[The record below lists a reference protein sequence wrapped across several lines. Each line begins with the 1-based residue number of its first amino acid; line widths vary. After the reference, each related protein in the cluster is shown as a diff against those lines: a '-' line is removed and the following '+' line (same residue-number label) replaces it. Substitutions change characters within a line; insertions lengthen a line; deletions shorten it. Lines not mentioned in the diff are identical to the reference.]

1 MNFTSEGAHLKKAI
15 AVVLSALLL
24 GLVPAPQA
32 EARSYKSCSALQ
44 KVYKHGIASSNNVSN
59 KGAGPIHAPRVSAA
73 IYKLNVKLD
82 VDRDKIACEVIKS
95 ASNAKPTL
103 KPTQGAVSPT
113 PMPSVM
119 DYENPTVAS
128 DAVEQCRIQEAS
140 SVRAQ
145 LPAGFPQAN
154 SLTPRLGVV
163 KWALVPIDFQDLPGE
178 KTFRARVDEQTR
190 LLSEWFW
197 NVSGGRLKVE
207 WVVLDQWATLP
218 GKSTDYIIPNSVN
231 VNDAANG
238 PKLFRDAMTAADPL
252 FDFTNVQTVNFI
264 LPEGQSV
271 IGESSQGFPWDLV
284 VQSYSTKEGKIAS
297 YSIAGKFFDLPG
309 KTYWSYWAHEFGHA
323 IGLPHVGGGAGLPP
337 FNPWD
342 LMGGQD
348 GPARELSGW
357 LRFVAD
363 WLSDDQ
369 VYCRDLSSISN
380 LGITLV
386 PLSASEPGVKLV
398 AIPVSKTKVLLIE
411 SRRQTKFSCTTVPT
425 QDGLLVY
432 EYDATLGHF
441 QNFLMPLT
449 PEGRKNL
456 DSSCKFAPQPPDSI
470 LREGD
475 KVTVHGL
482 TIEVKKSGK
491 FDKILISKG

>member
-1 MNFTSEGAHLKKAI
+1 MKRAI
-15 AVVLSALLL
+15 AVFLSIALL
-24 GLVPAPQA
+24 GIVPAPQA
-32 EARSYKSCSALQ
+32 EAQSFKSCSALH
-44 KVYKHGIASSNNVSN
+44 KIYKYGVSASRKATNT
-59 KGAGPIHAPRVSAA
+59 GAGPIHAPKVSALV
-73 IYKLNVKLD
+73 YKLNQRLD
-82 VDRDKIACEVIKS
+82 VDRDNIACEVVRPSSKPTPS
-95 ASNAKPTL
+95 ASPTPSTT
-103 KPTQGAVSPT
+103 PTESPVSPT
-113 PMPSVM
+113 PTPTAMS
-119 DYENPTVAS
+119 YEAPTIAS
-128 DAVEQCRIQEAS
+128 EAVDLCRMQEVS

-154 SLTPRLGVV
+154 SLTTRSGVV
-163 KWALVPIDFQDLPGE
+163 KWALVPIDFQDLPGQKE
-178 KTFRARVDEQTR
+178 FRTRVDDQMR
-190 LLSEWFW
+190 LLTEWFW

-218 GKSTDYIIPNSVN
+218 GKSADYLIPNSVN

-238 PKLFRDAMTAADPL
+238 PKLFRDAMAAADPL

-271 IGESSQGFPWDLV
+271 IGESSQGFPWDSV

-297 YSIAGKFFDLPG
+297 YAISGKFFDLPG
-309 KTYWSYWAHEFGHA
+309 KAYWSYWAHEFGHA

-363 WLSDDQ
+363 WLSDNQ
-369 VYCRDLSSISN
+369 VYCRDLTSISN
-380 LGITLV
+380 LGVTLV
-386 PLSASEPGVKLV
+386 PLSGTESGIKLI
-398 AIPVSKTKVLLIE
+398 AIPVSKTKILLVE
-411 SRRQTKFSCTTVPT
+411 SRRQTKFSCTTIPT
-425 QDGLLVY
+425 QDGVLVY

-441 QNFLMPLT
+441 QNFLMPIT

-456 DSSCKFAPQPPDSI
+456 NSSCRFAPQPLDSI
-470 LREGD
+470 LRQGD
-475 KVTVHGL
+475 KVNVHGL
-482 TIEVKKSGK
+482 TIEVVKSGK